1 MEPKPRSRRS
11 GWRLA
16 SEKLAVLRSAAQA
29 GWDRDG
35 GSVPPSQLPDAGS
48 SYFAQDGIGLTWTLV
63 KFSIKFGNNSK
74 SATDSACQMVTEW
87 LENSER
93 ILVSGIFHLSGS

>member
-1 MEPKPRSRRS
+1 MEPKPRSRWS
-11 GWRLA
+11 GWHLS
-16 SEKLAVLRSAAQA
+16 SEKLALLHSAAQA

-35 GSVPPSQLPDAGS
+35 GCIPPSQLPDAGS
-48 SYFAQDGIGLTWTLV
+48 SEFAQDGIGLTWMLV
-63 KFSIKFGNNSK
+63 KLLIKFGNNSK